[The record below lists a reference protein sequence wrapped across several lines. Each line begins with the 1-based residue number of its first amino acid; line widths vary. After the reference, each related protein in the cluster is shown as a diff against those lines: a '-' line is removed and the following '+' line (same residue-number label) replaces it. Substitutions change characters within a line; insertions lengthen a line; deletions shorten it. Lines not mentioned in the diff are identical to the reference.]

1 MVEDEQND
9 DSVIHIEIRDH
20 TPRDHMIFENQATNE
35 EQTPISSRNSSESSK
50 TLLLQPSTSSLE
62 DKIGPVNEIH
72 SSVLHS
78 QQNESVEDIET
89 ADDVFVQ
96 SPYVPVKPAIVINR
110 QEKVLYK
117 QCVYVCI

>member
-35 EQTPISSRNSSESSK
+35 EQTPLSSRNSSESSK

-62 DKIGPVNEIH
+62 EKFGPVNEIH

-89 ADDVFVQ
+89 ADDVFMQ
-96 SPYVPVKPAIVINR
+96 SPYVPVKPAVVINR
-110 QEKVLYK
+110 QEKVHM
-117 QCVYVCI
+117 CVYS